1 MTQHVPFFQGFSLI
15 SFLLGAGFAL
25 AVVAIRMML
34 QISAA
39 RKRACTSCGRKA
51 AYRLVEVYDFDT
63 NRLQR
68 GILCAPCARYSDR
81 LRAPPWA

>member
-1 MTQHVPFFQGFSLI
+1 MHHVPFSPVA
-15 SFLLGAGFAL
+15 FLLGVGFAL
-25 AVVAIRMML
+25 VVMVVRMQL
-34 QISAA
+34 QLNAF

-63 NRLQR
+63 NHLQR

-81 LRAPPWA
+81 LKAPPWA